1 MSDETINHNLGRDID
16 PITGNFKKDDGMNIH
31 DAEKIYGPEVR
42 SSQAE
47 GQSELIDEWAE
58 RQGFLRDSDYLI
70 VKPQNLTEVLN
81 PEETLPHEQK
91 AMYMAIS
98 EDKYSLFRDF
108 FIMQYRDAL
117 ETSGQGQAELGYSWG
132 GRFYIKNA
140 GLVVDTVPATI
151 TETGQLVVNSRHL
164 EFKQFFQNETGA
176 EFPSVE
182 KINEKLRQIAARLQE
197 SNPYQEAYD
206 KLKVMREDNTLPDEG
221 YGQLDSLER
230 ALKFINDA
238 ANNIDVE
245 ELPNTFSG
253 NLPEAVRHYNDIT
266 YNSDTLIDIDKI
278 MQITGVSFPDE
289 IRIDTLMTGQ
299 GFNGKMEDIC
309 KKFSEKIYGT
319 PVRR

>member
-16 PITGNFKKDDGMNIH
+16 PITGNFKKDDDMDIH
-31 DAEKIYGPEVR
+31 DAEKIYGSEVR
-42 SSQAE
+42 SGQAE
-47 GQSELIDEWAE
+47 RQSELIDEWAE

-70 VKPQNLTEVLN
+70 IKPQNLTEVLN

-98 EDKYSLFRDF
+98 EDKYDLFRDF
-108 FIMQYRDAL
+108 FIMQYRDTL
-117 ETSGQGQAELGYSWG
+117 ETSNQGQAELGYSWG

-151 TETGQLVVNSRHL
+151 TETGQLVVSPRHS

-182 KINEKLRQIAARLQE
+182 KINEKLRQIATRLQE

-206 KLKVMREDNTLPDEG
+206 KLKVMREDDTLPDEG
-221 YGQLDSLER
+221 YGQLDNLER

-238 ANNIDVE
+238 ENNIDVE
-245 ELPNTFSG
+245 ELPDTFSG

-278 MQITGVSFPDE
+278 MQITGVGFPDE
-289 IRIDTLMTGQ
+289 IRIDKVMAEQ
-299 GFNGKMEDIC
+299 GFSGKMEDIC

-319 PVRR
+319 SVRR